1 MNCLH
6 TLALQAL
13 MTSAPLA
20 KAQATQALGLKGNEI
35 NAQLNL
41 DEPAGLPGR
50 PAKPLL
56 VPPRLVPKRSLNTPE
71 GHAAIVHAITHIEFN
86 AIDLAL
92 DVVWRFS
99 DMPEAF
105 YRDWLQV
112 ACEEA
117 THFLLLNAHLNTLG
131 YQYGDF
137 PAHNSLW
144 EMADKTKHDIVARLA
159 LVPRTLEAR
168 GLDASPPLR
177 HKLHSLGDEAG
188 AKILDIILRDEIGHV
203 AIGNRWY
210 RQVCS
215 DRGLDPVAIY
225 PELALQY
232 KAPKLRGP
240 FNLEARRKAGF
251 DADELA
257 ALDAQSL

>member
-1 MNCLH
+1 
-6 TLALQAL
+6 
-13 MTSAPLA
+13 MTPEPLA
-20 KAQATQALGLKGNEI
+20 KAQAAQMLGLQGGDI
-35 NAQLNL
+35 NAALNL
-41 DEPAGLPGR
+41 DEPASLPGR
-50 PAKPLL
+50 PVKPEL

-105 YRDWLQV
+105 YRDWLKV

-117 THFLLLNAHLNTLG
+117 THFLLLNAHLNKLG
-131 YQYGDF
+131 FQYGDF

-203 AIGNRWY
+203 AIGNHWY
-210 RQVCS
+210 RAVCTE
-215 DRGLDPVAIY
+215 RGLDYLAIY
-225 PELALQY
+225 PQLALQY

-240 FNLEARRKAGF
+240 LNLEARRKAGF
-251 DADELA
+251 DEAE
-257 ALDAQSL
+257 LDALQNHA